1 MRPRLWHPPVPLNA
15 EETAI
20 VRRVHRAKLFVFL
33 REQRHVL
40 FSDAFQEELATTLY
54 ADARKGHPP
63 VPPAQLA
70 LATMLQAYTGASDDE
85 VIEATTMDRR
95 WQLALDC
102 LDASAPPFSKATLIA
117 FRQRLLAH
125 DADRRLLERTL
136 EVAQASG
143 AFSPRALRA
152 ALDSSP
158 LWGAGRVE
166 DTYNL
171 LGHALHKAL
180 RVLARQQGRGLAEVA
195 AEAGAPLVGGPA
207 SLKAALDLDWDDPDA
222 RTQGLEAVLAALEAV
237 EQWLD
242 GPQAPAEA
250 ADPTVWASRAAAE
263 QVVAQDVEWAA
274 PASPADPTNPAGPSS
289 RPALRQGVARDRRI
303 SLEDAQMRHGR
314 KSRRVRVDGYK
325 RHVLLDL
332 DSGLVPAVG
341 VTLANAPEASVTE
354 AVHADLAAQGV
365 QLEDLAE
372 LHLDRAYL
380 SSTWVR
386 ERPPQLALYCKAWP
400 VRNGSR
406 FPKTAFL
413 LDWERQVLR
422 CPQQVEMPFTPG
434 GTVHF
439 PAAVCAACPLQTRC
453 TTSPRGRSVTVHPD
467 ERLLVELRTR
477 QQTSAGRA
485 RLRERVEVEHTLAHV
500 GYWQGPRAR
509 YRGLRKNLFD
519 LRRCAVVNNLH
530 VLARLPAF
538 AQVAA

>member
-1 MRPRLWHPPVPLNA
+1 MRPPLWHPPIPLSA
-15 EETAI
+15 EESAI

-40 FSDAFQEELATTLY
+40 FSDPFQAELAATLY
-54 ADARKGHPP
+54 VDARKGHPP

-70 LATMLQAYTGASDDE
+70 LATILQAYTGVSDDE
-85 VIEATTMDRR
+85 VIEATTLDRR

-102 LDASAPPFSKATLIA
+102 LDASEPPFSKATLHV

-125 DADRRLLERTL
+125 EADRRLLERTL

-152 ALDSSP
+152 ALESSP

-166 DTYNL
+166 DTYNV
-171 LGHALHKAL
+171 LGHALHTAL

-195 AEAGAPLVGGPA
+195 AEAGAPLVGGPT
-207 SLKAALDLDWDDPDA
+207 SLKAALDLDWDDPTA
-222 RTQGLEAVLAALEAV
+222 RTQGLAAVLAALEAV
-237 EQWLD
+237 EHWLD
-242 GPQAPAEA
+242 GPQAPHEA
-250 ADPTVWASRAAAE
+250 ADPTVRVSRAAAD
-263 QVVAQDVEWAA
+263 QVVAQDVEWA
-274 PASPADPTNPAGPSS
+274 DPAGL
-289 RPALRQGVARDRRI
+289 PALRQGVARDRRI

-341 VTLANAPEASVTE
+341 VTAANAPEASVTE
-354 AVHADLAAQGV
+354 AVQADLAAQGV
-365 QLEDLAE
+365 QLDDLAE

-380 SSTWVR
+380 SSRWVR
-386 ERPPQLALYCKAWP
+386 ERPAHLALYCKAWP

-422 CPQQVEMPFTPG
+422 CPAQVELPFTPG
-434 GTVHF
+434 GTVHC
-439 PAAVCAACPLQTRC
+439 PAAVCAACPLRVRC
-453 TTSPRGRSVTVHPD
+453 TTSPRGRSVSVHPD
-467 ERLLVELRTR
+467 ERLLRELRQR

-485 RLRERVEVEHTLAHV
+485 RRRERVEVEHTLAHV
-500 GYWQGPRAR
+500 GHWQGPHAR

-519 LRRCAVVNNLH
+519 LRRCAVVNTLH
-530 VLARLPAF
+530 VLARLSAF
-538 AQVAA
+538 AQEAA

>member
-1 MRPRLWHPPVPLNA
+1 
-15 EETAI
+15 
-20 VRRVHRAKLFVFL
+20 
-33 REQRHVL
+33 
-40 FSDAFQEELATTLY
+40 
-54 ADARKGHPP
+54 
-63 VPPAQLA
+63 
-70 LATMLQAYTGASDDE
+70 
-85 VIEATTMDRR
+85 
-95 WQLALDC
+95 
-102 LDASAPPFSKATLIA
+102 
-117 FRQRLLAH
+117 
-125 DADRRLLERTL
+125 L

-171 LGHALHKAL
+171 LGHALHTAL
-180 RVLARQQGRGLAEVA
+180 RVIARQQGRGLAEVA

-222 RTQGLEAVLAALEAV
+222 RTQGLAAVLGALEAV

-250 ADPTVWASRAAAE
+250 TDPSVRAYRAAAD
-263 QVVAQDVEWAA
+263 QVVAQDVEWPAPTG
-274 PASPADPTNPAGPSS
+274 PASPVGPPT
-289 RPALRQGVARDRRI
+289 LRQGVARDRRI
-303 SLEDAQMRHGR
+303 SVEDAQMRHGR
-314 KSRRVRVDGYK
+314 KSRRVRIDGYK

-341 VTLANAPEASVTE
+341 VTAANAPEASVTE
-354 AVHADLAAQGV
+354 QVQADLAAQGV
-365 QLEDLAE
+365 RLEDLAE

-380 SSTWVR
+380 SSPWVR
-386 ERPPQLALYCKAWP
+386 QRPPQLALYCKAWP

-413 LDWERQVLR
+413 LDWERLVLR
-422 CPQQVEMPFTPG
+422 CPQQVEVLFTPG

-439 PAAVCAACPLQTRC
+439 PAAVCAACPLQARC
-453 TTSPRGRSVTVHPD
+453 TSSPHGRSVHIHPD
-467 ERLLVELRTR
+467 ERLLGELRQR
-477 QQTSAGRA
+477 QQTPAGRA

-500 GYWQGPRAR
+500 AHWQGPHAR
-509 YRGLRKNLFD
+509 YRGQRKNLFD

-530 VLARLPAF
+530 FLARLPAF
-538 AQVAA
+538 AQAAA